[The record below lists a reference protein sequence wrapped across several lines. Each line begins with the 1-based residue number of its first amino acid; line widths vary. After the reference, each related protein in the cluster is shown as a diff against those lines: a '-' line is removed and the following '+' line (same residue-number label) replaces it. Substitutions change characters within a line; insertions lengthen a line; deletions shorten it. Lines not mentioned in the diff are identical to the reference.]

1 MRHPCSTLEGAVD
14 VVIQKEAQFC
24 DNRLLL
30 AEQALAA
37 GRVPVAGVG

>member
-1 MRHPCSTLEGAVD
+1 MRHPCTITEGAVG

-24 DNRLLL
+24 NNRLLL

-37 GRVPVAGVG
+37 GRTPVTGPG